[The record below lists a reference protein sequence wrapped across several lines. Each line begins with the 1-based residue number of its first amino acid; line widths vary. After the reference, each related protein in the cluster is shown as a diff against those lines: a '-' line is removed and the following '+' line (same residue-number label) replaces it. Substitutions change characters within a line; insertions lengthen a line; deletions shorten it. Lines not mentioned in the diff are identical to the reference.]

1 MVLMV
6 HICGLGAGLH
16 VDGLGWGIHETSM
29 DWVGEAAAVLSLE

>member
-1 MVLMV
+1 LMV

>member
-1 MVLMV
+1 VLMV